1 MQPAPA
7 MQPESAVWLTSP
19 VRTVCRL
26 CSYPLNRR
34 FSLHSRCLPGWQ
46 GRAASALLD
55 SSYKIFS
62 KNEKK
67 ACIPEKAVI

>member
-7 MQPESAVWLTSP
+7 MQPESAVWLTNP
-19 VRTVCRL
+19 VRTACCL
-26 CSYPLNRR
+26 CSCPLNRR
-34 FSLHSRCLPGWQ
+34 FSLHSRYLPGWQ
-46 GRAASALLD
+46 GKAASALLD